1 MFTFGNYTVKSGSFG
16 NRPILS
22 MWFGNKKFY
31 PDAATKF
38 IVLASTSAS
47 VGESG
52 TDAYINLTAS
62 SVSWTVVSD
71 ASWITVAKYSNNR
84 ARYWVEANT
93 SGQRTGTISFKID
106 GVTYATFTITQ
117 ASVT

>member
-1 MFTFGNYTVKSGSFG
+1 MFIGNLTGKSCSFG

-22 MWFGNKKFY
+22 MWFGNKQFY
-31 PDAATKF
+31 PDGATQF

-47 VGESG
+47 VGETG

-62 SVSWTVVSD
+62 TVSWTVVSD
-71 ASWITVAKYSNNR
+71 VSWITVAKDSNNR
-84 ARYWVEANT
+84 ARYWVDANT
-93 SGQRTGTISFKID
+93 SGQRTGTIIFKID
-106 GVTYATFTITQ
+106 GVTYATFTVTQ